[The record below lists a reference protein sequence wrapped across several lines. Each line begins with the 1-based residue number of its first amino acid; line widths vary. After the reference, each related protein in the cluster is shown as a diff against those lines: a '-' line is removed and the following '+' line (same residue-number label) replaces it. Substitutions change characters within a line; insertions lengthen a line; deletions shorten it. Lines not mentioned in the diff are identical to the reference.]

1 MWKDE
6 MGIENGQKWSSN
18 SKEGFKKKK
27 KPTGFLCVSLAGI
40 ELAEQTGL
48 ELKRSICLCHLSAR
62 IKGVL
67 TTTIRLSFFLNK
79 GRPRTPLTVEEGLTL
94 QECDGNKAKA
104 FLG

>member
-1 MWKDE
+1 MAK
-6 MGIENGQKWSSN
+6 NGAVTVK
-18 SKEGFKKKK
+18 KGLKKK

-67 TTTIRLSFFLNK
+67 TTTIRLRVSF
-79 GRPRTPLTVEEGLTL
+79 
-94 QECDGNKAKA
+94 
-104 FLG
+104 